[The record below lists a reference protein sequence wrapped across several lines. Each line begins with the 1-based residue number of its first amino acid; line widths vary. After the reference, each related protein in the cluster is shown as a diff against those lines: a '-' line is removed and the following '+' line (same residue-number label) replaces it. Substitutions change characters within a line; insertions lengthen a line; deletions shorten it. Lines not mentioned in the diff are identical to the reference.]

1 MISRQKRRKLI
12 KTINLLPDIVEFT
25 RYQAKSEVCDIIS
38 IEFFT
43 KNKEG
48 FAMNAVDI
56 INKKRLGGEL
66 TVDETEY
73 MVMGYT
79 RGDVPDYQMSA
90 LLMAICCSGI
100 SKDETVELTRIM
112 RDSGDTVDL
121 SAIKGIKVDKH
132 STGGVGDKT
141 TLIVAPVAAACG
153 VPIAKMSG
161 RGLGFT
167 GGTVDKMESI
177 PGFRTTMKQD
187 EFINSVNTRGI
198 AVIGQTGQ
206 IAPADKKIYA
216 LRDVTA
222 TTENIGLITSSIMS
236 KKLAAGADA
245 IVLDVKCGSGA
256 FMKKYEDAEELAE
269 WMVDIGKA
277 GGKKMMALISDM
289 NQPLGNAVGNALEVQ
304 EAIDV
309 LKGEGPDDITE
320 LSISLA
326 GAMVYLGGI
335 ADTMESGKK
344 KAGDALSTGKAL
356 DKFREF
362 VSGQGGNPDITRDHG
377 LLPQAGSFLD
387 VKAETGGY
395 ISRLDAMRIGLAS
408 QHTGAGRQRKDDKI
422 DMSAG
427 IVLKRKLGDIVSK
440 GDVIC
445 TVYGNDRN
453 RIEAGAKEAAGAF
466 EITEEKPGSTSLIK
480 KIIY

>member
-1 MISRQKRRKLI
+1 
-12 KTINLLPDIVEFT
+12 
-25 RYQAKSEVCDIIS
+25 
-38 IEFFT
+38 
-43 KNKEG
+43 
-48 FAMNAVDI
+48 MNAVDI

-66 TVDETEY
+66 TADEIGY

-100 SKDETVELTRIM
+100 NKNETVELTRIM

-177 PGFRTTMKQD
+177 PGFMTSMKQE

-245 IVLDVKCGSGA
+245 IVLDVKCGGGA

-289 NQPLGNAVGNALEVQ
+289 DQPLGNAVGNALEVQ

-344 KAGDALSTGKAL
+344 KALEAMSSGSALE
-356 DKFREF
+356 KFREF

-377 LLPQAGSFLD
+377 LLPQAGGFLD

-395 ISRLDAMRIGLAS
+395 ISHLDAMRIGLAS

-422 DMSAG
+422 DMAAG
-427 IVLKRKLGDIVSK
+427 IVLKKKLGDIVNK
-440 GDVIC
+440 GDIIC
-445 TVYGNDRN
+445 TVYGNDSN
-453 RIEAGAKEAAGAF
+453 KVEAGAKEAAGAF
-466 EITEEKPGSTSLIK
+466 EITKEKPGSTSLIK